1 MRERVLGRE
10 ATISSRARTVL
21 ATVRRHGSVSRSVLI
36 RETGL
41 SGTAVFRATE
51 ELEAAGLARAGEA
64 VAVGRGQPSNII
76 HIVPDAAFALGLSV
90 MTDRADVV
98 LLDLA
103 GRVRARAEVTMPGM
117 PRVAMLDAA
126 FAFGNARLADMGIDR
141 RRLHGL
147 GVAVAGYFVAP
158 GTVNPAV
165 ELEEW
170 AVDALDEE
178 IARHVGMPVVVENI
192 AAAAALGERLLGVGS
207 RYDSFCYINVAA
219 GFGAGIISGGMLM
232 RGRHGN
238 AGEIGGLF
246 LSSGRVTPNLMTLHD
261 CLAEHG
267 VECSGVSDMIARFDP
282 EWPGVNEWLDR
293 HRASFSYI
301 VGAMRFTLDCEAV
314 ILGGRLPRAL
324 ARRIIDE
331 IDWPENHW
339 PVRRERRAPATL
351 TDVAGLEPELSGPL
365 GAASL
370 VFHRT
375 LFD

>member
-1 MRERVLGRE
+1 MKAAG
-10 ATISSRARTVL
+10 ISARARMVL
-21 ATVRRHGSVSRSVLI
+21 AAIRRHGSVSRSVLI

-41 SGTAVFRATE
+41 SGTAIFRATE
-51 ELEAAGLARAGEA
+51 ELEIAGLARVGET
-64 VAVGRGQPSNII
+64 VAAGRGQPSNII

-103 GRVRARAEVTMPGM
+103 GRVRARAEITMPGM

-126 FAFGNARLADMGIDR
+126 LAFGNEHLAGLGIDR
-141 RRLHGL
+141 RRLNGL

-158 GTVNPAV
+158 GTVNPAP

-170 AVDALDEE
+170 ALVALDAE
-178 IARHVGMPVVVENI
+178 IARHLAMPVVVENI
-192 AAAAALGERLLGVGS
+192 ASAAALGERLLGIGS
-207 RYDSFCYINVAA
+207 QYESFCYINVAA
-219 GFGAGIISGGMLM
+219 GFGAGIVTGGALM
-232 RGRHGN
+232 RGRNGN

-246 LSSGRVTPNLMTLHD
+246 LSSGRVTPNLMTLLD
-261 CLAEHG
+261 CLVDHG
-267 VECSGVSDMIARFDP
+267 VQCSGISDMVARFDP
-282 EWPGVNEWLDR
+282 DWPGIQTWLDQ
-293 HRASFSYI
+293 HQPSFSYI
-301 VGAMRFTLDCEAV
+301 FGAMRFTLDCEAL

-324 ARRIIDE
+324 AQRIVDG

-339 PVRRERRAPATL
+339 PVRRERRAPATA
-351 TDVAGLEPELSGPL
+351 TEVARLEPELSGPL